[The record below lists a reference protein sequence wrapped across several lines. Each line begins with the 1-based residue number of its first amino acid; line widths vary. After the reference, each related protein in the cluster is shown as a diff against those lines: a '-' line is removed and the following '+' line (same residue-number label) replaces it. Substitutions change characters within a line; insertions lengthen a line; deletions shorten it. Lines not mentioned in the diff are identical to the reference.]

1 MTKEQVGQWI
11 HLALVA
17 RPDGMDYYLN
27 GMKYSI
33 KRNINKGRVH
43 SMLMLGQNQMGNT
56 WFTGAFD
63 QVAVWN
69 RSLTQEEVLR
79 YMQERVLLNDSA
91 LVAYLT
97 MDVRDENEICVKAY
111 RTCR

>member
-1 MTKEQVGQWI
+1 
-11 HLALVA
+11 
-17 RPDGMDYYLN
+17 MDYYLN

-33 KRNINKGRVH
+33 KRNINKGRIH

-97 MDVRDENEICVKAY
+97 MDVRDENGDFRERVTESSVRPKVRFTKKY
-111 RTCR
+111 R